1 MRILKNRNKVV
12 TGVSF
17 LGTILMVGSGF
28 FAPINTVY
36 AESSVSNAEAENS
49 KPVGVPENFN
59 MVWHDEFDG
68 DKLDQTKWAYAYSS
82 FDTAARTQMHNTD
95 KPENVS
101 VSDGVLHLTALYS
114 PTREKWNSETKR
126 METVP
131 RTNTRK
137 DKNGNIEVYPAPF
150 TSGAINTFDDK
161 KNIKASFK
169 GDFYTEARIK

>member
-1 MRILKNRNKVV
+1 MRLLKNRNKVV

-17 LGTILMVGSGF
+17 LGTLLMVGSGIF
-28 FAPINTVY
+28 VPVNTVY
-36 AESSVSNAEAENS
+36 AESSVSNAEAEIS

-82 FDTAARTQMHNTD
+82 FDTKARTQMHYTD

-126 METVP
+126 M
-131 RTNTRK
+131 
-137 DKNGNIEVYPAPF
+137 
-150 TSGAINTFDDK
+150 
-161 KNIKASFK
+161 
-169 GDFYTEARIK
+169 